1 MGNINLF
8 MEQAKKNYSS
18 YWIGAIV
25 LASVVTLAL
34 VSYDLLFSKP
44 DHLQAKVIEKI
55 YVPAYIVSGG
65 TYSGM
70 RRGNYGITT
79 QKEEQWIAI
88 VKTNEGDTLK
98 VHCHISHY
106 EKTEIGDVIKFNKY
120 EGHLFHIQYFAHNEE
135 E

>member
-1 MGNINLF
+1 
-8 MEQAKKNYSS
+8 MEKEKKNYSG

-25 LASVVTLAL
+25 LASVVTLVL

-44 DHLQAKVIEKI
+44 DHLKAKVIEKI
-55 YVPAYIVSGG
+55 YVPAYTVSGG

-70 RRGNYGITT
+70 RRGNYGVTT

-88 VKTNEGDTLK
+88 VKTDEGDTLK

-106 EKTEIGDVIKFNKY
+106 EKTEIGDEIKFNKY
-120 EGHLFHIQYFAHNEE
+120 EGHLFHIHYFAHNEE

>member
-1 MGNINLF
+1 M
-8 MEQAKKNYSS
+8 A
-18 YWIGAIV
+18 
-25 LASVVTLAL
+25 
-34 VSYDLLFSKP
+34 SKP
-44 DHLQAKVIEKI
+44 DHLLGKVIEKI
-55 YVPAYIVSGG
+55 YVPAYTVSGG
-65 TYSGM
+65 TYSGI

-88 VKTNEGDTLK
+88 VKTGEGDTLK

-106 EKTEIGDVIKFNKY
+106 QNTKIGEAIKFNKY